1 MKSKS
6 FKAAIAIA
14 VTLVFFLIPNY
25 LLAGASPEIKSLGID
40 SPKQVL
46 FIGNSYLYYGD
57 SLHNHV
63 VRMAKAADKENEKAY
78 SYKSATISGAYL
90 WHHHIE
96 NYLKPGAL
104 GLKAPFDVVILQGHS
119 TSQTIPEKHK
129 SFANKVAEFNEQIKK
144 SGAKTALLMTWAYTK
159 KHKKYNPRMLEMNRE
174 GYIEV
179 GNKIGALVIP
189 AGLAFEEAYKR
200 QPGIKLQKEYDGSH
214 PDLIGTYLAA
224 CVTYAALYHKS
235 PVGNPYTY
243 YGAIDADTAKFL
255 QTVAWDTVKSFYG
268 W

>member
-78 SYKSATISGAYL
+78 SYK
-90 WHHHIE
+90 
-96 NYLKPGAL
+96 
-104 GLKAPFDVVILQGHS
+104 
-119 TSQTIPEKHK
+119 
-129 SFANKVAEFNEQIKK
+129 
-144 SGAKTALLMTWAYTK
+144 
-159 KHKKYNPRMLEMNRE
+159 
-174 GYIEV
+174 
-179 GNKIGALVIP
+179 
-189 AGLAFEEAYKR
+189 
-200 QPGIKLQKEYDGSH
+200 
-214 PDLIGTYLAA
+214 
-224 CVTYAALYHKS
+224 
-235 PVGNPYTY
+235 
-243 YGAIDADTAKFL
+243 
-255 QTVAWDTVKSFYG
+255 
-268 W
+268 